1 LLVRRADVWRGLAL
15 RHPSNAAT
23 AFQARRTFIFS
34 ANARYPHSPGRRLP
48 CGRLELAVSVDLGL
62 RTRMTDNSKTVLL
75 VEDNEDNRIVYS
87 TILQHYGYRVTEA
100 LNGEEG
106 IAKARAEKPD
116 LILMDIS
123 IPIIDGWEATQV
135 LKRDPDTKHI
145 PIIAL
150 TAHALASDREKAME
164 VGCDSYL
171 AKPCE
176 PKAVV
181 SEVQKFLGKRDGR

>member
-1 LLVRRADVWRGLAL
+1 MFTEFTDSSLG
-15 RHPSNAAT
+15 S
-23 AFQARRTFIFS
+23 S
-34 ANARYPHSPGRRLP
+34 AS
-48 CGRLELAVSVDLGL
+48 AV
-62 RTRMTDNSKTVLL
+62 RTRMNGKGKTVLL

-87 TILQHYGYRVTEA
+87 TILRHFGYTVTEA

-106 IAKARAEKPD
+106 ISKARAEKPD

-135 LKRDPDTKHI
+135 LKHDPATNDI

-164 VGCDSYL
+164 VGCDGYL

-176 PKAVV
+176 PRAVV
-181 SEVQKFLGKRDGR
+181 AEVQRFLGRDNGS

>member
-1 LLVRRADVWRGLAL
+1 MSIG
-15 RHPSNAAT
+15 
-23 AFQARRTFIFS
+23 
-34 ANARYPHSPGRRLP
+34 G
-48 CGRLELAVSVDLGL
+48 
-62 RTRMTDNSKTVLL
+62 KTVLL

-87 TILQHYGYRVTEA
+87 TILQHFGYVVMEA

-106 IAKARAEKPD
+106 IAKARAEHPD

-123 IPIIDGWEATQV
+123 IPVIDGWEATQV
-135 LKRDPDTKHI
+135 LKRDPETRAI

-181 SEVQKFLGKRDGR
+181 SEVERFIGKGNAH